1 MSNTNPLNK
10 YFRQPKIYIS
20 LPSKGLNYPPGVL
33 NGDYNNVPIFA
44 MTGMDEILFK
54 TPDALFNGEA
64 SVKVI
69 ESCCPYISDA
79 KQMPSI
85 DVDAVLVAIRIATNG
100 NTMTVTHTCTGC
112 ESVSDYD
119 IDLGNVIQHFSG
131 LEYDNKIVLKDV
143 AIKIQPL
150 NYKQWNEFQLKNFG
164 VQRQLAQAMRID
176 NEDEQSKLIA
186 GLFEQVSA
194 IQTEMMFA
202 QIDSVETSDGV
213 VNQREFIREW
223 LQNSE
228 KQIFDAIR
236 DQVEKNRI
244 AWKIPSIGVECP
256 ECSAKNQVQLDM
268 DQASFFA
275 NA

>member
-1 MSNTNPLNK
+1 MANNPLKK
-10 YFRQPKIYIS
+10 YFRQPKVYID
-20 LPSKGLNYPPGVL
+20 LPSKGMFNQPGTL
-33 NGDYNNVPIFA
+33 TSDPAKLPIFG
-44 MTGMDEILFK
+44 MTGMDEILLK
-54 TPDALFNGEA
+54 TPDALLNGEA
-64 SVKVI
+64 TVKVI
-69 ESCCPYISDA
+69 ESCCPTFTNGWDLSVLDLDL
-79 KQMPSI
+79 M
-85 DVDAVLVAIRIATNG
+85 LVAIRIATNG
-100 NTMTVTHTCTGC
+100 NTMTVTHTCTEC
-112 ESVSDYD
+112 DAVSDYD

-164 VQRQLAQAMRID
+164 VQRQLAQAMRI
-176 NEDEQSKLIA
+176 EDEEEQGKLI
-186 GLFEQVSA
+186 GSLFEQVSN
-194 IQTEMMFA
+194 IQTEMIFA
-202 QIDSVETSDGV
+202 QVDSVETVDGV

-236 DQVEKNRI
+236 EQVEKNRL
-244 AWKIPSIGVECP
+244 AWKIPSISVECP
-256 ECSAKNQVQLDM
+256 ECTAKNQVVLDM

>member
-1 MSNTNPLNK
+1 MANNPLKK
-10 YFRQPKIYIS
+10 YFRQPKVYID
-20 LPSKGLNYPPGVL
+20 LPSKGMFNQAGTLTSDPTKL
-33 NGDYNNVPIFA
+33 PIFG
-44 MTGMDEILFK
+44 MTGMDEILLK
-54 TPDALFNGEA
+54 TPDALLNGEA
-64 SVKVI
+64 TVKVV
-69 ESCCPYISDA
+69 ESCCPAFTNGWDLSVLDLDL
-79 KQMPSI
+79 M
-85 DVDAVLVAIRIATNG
+85 LVAIRIATNG

>member
-1 MSNTNPLNK
+1 MANNPLKK
-10 YFRQPKIYIS
+10 YFRQPKVYID
-20 LPSKGLNYPPGVL
+20 LPSKGMFNQPGSL
-33 NGDYNNVPIFA
+33 TSDPSKLPIFG
-44 MTGMDEILFK
+44 MTGMDEILLK
-54 TPDALFNGEA
+54 TPDALLNGEA
-64 SVKVI
+64 TVKVI
-69 ESCCPYISDA
+69 ESCCPAFSNGWDLSVLDLDL
-79 KQMPSI
+79 M
-85 DVDAVLVAIRIATNG
+85 LVAIRIATNG
-100 NTMTVTHTCTGC
+100 NTMTVTHTCTAC
-112 ESVSDYD
+112 EAVSDYD

-131 LEYDNKIVLKDV
+131 LEYDNKVVLKDV
-143 AIKIQPL
+143 SIKIQPL

-202 QIDSVETSDGV
+202 QIDSVETADGV

-236 DQVEKNRI
+236 EQVEKNRL
-244 AWKIPSIGVECP
+244 AWKIPSINVECP

>member
-1 MSNTNPLNK
+1 MANNPLKK
-10 YFRQPKIYIS
+10 YFRQPKVYID
-20 LPSKGLNYPPGVL
+20 LPSKGMFNQAGTLTSDPSKL
-33 NGDYNNVPIFA
+33 PIFG
-44 MTGMDEILFK
+44 MTGMDEILLK
-54 TPDALFNGEA
+54 TPDALLNGEA
-64 SVKVI
+64 TVKVI
-69 ESCCPYISDA
+69 ESCCPTFTNGWDLSVLDLDL
-79 KQMPSI
+79 M
-85 DVDAVLVAIRIATNG
+85 LVAIRIATNG
-100 NTMTVTHTCTGC
+100 NTMTVTHSCTSC
-112 ESVSDYD
+112 EAVSDYD

-131 LEYDNKIVLKDV
+131 LEYDNKVVLKEV
-143 AIKIQPL
+143 SIKIQPL

-194 IQTEMMFA
+194 IQTEMIFA
-202 QIDSVETSDGV
+202 QIDSVETADGV

-236 DQVEKNRI
+236 EQVEKNRL
-244 AWKIPSIGVECP
+244 AWKIPSINVECP